1 MLLFKGYFILKM
13 CFKLKKVVR
22 GRVMKLKSKSL
33 ITILMLLT
41 LCLTI
46 ISGCGSKKTEVAPS
60 AAQSQSVA
68 DSNGFANKVNQEKG
82 YESQKNI
89 KANFTDRK
97 IIKSATMEIETLEFD
112 KAVNEITAKVQG
124 IGGYIESS
132 NIQGRRVEYKGQV
145 QNRYASITLR
155 VPKQNFEGFI
165 LDIGNLGN
173 VLSKNTAGQDVTGE
187 YFDTEAHLKSLMI
200 QEERLLEIL
209 KKTGQLKD
217 IIELERELSNV
228 RYQIEN
234 LTGTLKKWDNLID
247 YSTITLE
254 LREVQEVQL
263 LKEKPKTLWEQVL
276 YGFSESIQFLV
287 KTCKNLIVFIAY
299 ALPFLLIGSVAYLI
313 LRRIF
318 KLNLNFIKRNK
329 DKDSQ

>member
-1 MLLFKGYFILKM
+1 
-13 CFKLKKVVR
+13 
-22 GRVMKLKSKSL
+22 MKLKLKNL
-33 ITILMLLT
+33 VIVLALFT
-41 LCLTI
+41 LCVTI
-46 ISGCGSKKTEVAPS
+46 ISGCGSKKAEISPS
-60 AAQSQSVA
+60 AEMAVQSQSVA
-68 DSNGFANKVNQEKG
+68 DSSGFGSNNKQKG
-82 YESQKNI
+82 YEDEKKIN
-89 KANFTDRK
+89 ANLTDRK
-97 IIKSATMEIETLEFD
+97 IIKSANMEIETLEFD
-112 KAVNEITAKVQG
+112 TAVNKITTKVQG

-145 QNRYASITLR
+145 QNRYASIVIR
-155 VPKQNFEGFI
+155 IPKQNFDGFI

-173 VLSKNTAGQDVTGE
+173 VISKNTTGQDVTGE

-263 LKEKPKTLWEQVL
+263 LKEKPKSLGDQVI
-276 YGFSESIQFLV
+276 YGFSESIEFLI
-287 KTCKNLIVFIAY
+287 KACKNLIVFIAY
-299 ALPFLLIGSVAYLI
+299 ALPFLLIGFVVYLT
-313 LRRIF
+313 LKRIF
-318 KLNLNFIKRNK
+318 RLNLNFIKRNK
-329 DKDSQ
+329 NKDHE